1 MGRHEIPTHYRTF
14 TLMKSD
20 TSILIVGG
28 GLSGLYLAHLLDRA
42 GIKATILEGANR
54 LGGRIL
60 TVSGELGTPMEL
72 GATWFSDLHTE
83 LIGLLDTLGVEKYP
97 QYTLGKSIFQTKSFE
112 PAQIFEV
119 PEAQEPSYRI
129 AGGTQSLISALAQ
142 SIDSENII
150 LETAVTGIQD
160 HGDRVL
166 IKTETDKTYTASKVV
181 FCIPPEL
188 IASSIKWEPELPF
201 DLKQLLPTVHTWMA
215 GSIKFVV
222 EYGTPFWRDNGFS
235 GMLFSHSGIVTEMYD
250 HANWEENRFG
260 FTGFLNSGAASYS
273 QETRRELILSQLSTL
288 LGAEAANAIT
298 YQDRVWNTPL
308 LTQGNQIIHRP
319 HQNNGHPLL
328 QPGYL
333 NGKVYFSATETASD
347 FAGYME
353 GALRAATRTYH
364 KLNSASNV

>member
-1 MGRHEIPTHYRTF
+1 
-14 TLMKSD
+14 MKSD

-42 GIKATILEGANR
+42 GIKATILEASNR

-83 LIGLLDTLGVEKYP
+83 LLGLLDTLGVKKYP
-97 QYTLGKSIFQTKSFE
+97 QYTRGKSIFQTKSFE
-112 PAQIFEV
+112 PPQIFDV

-129 AGGTQSLISALAQ
+129 AGGTHALIHALGQSLDADHI
-142 SIDSENII
+142 N
-150 LETAVTGIQD
+150 LETVVTGIQD
-160 HGDRVL
+160 HGDQLL
-166 IKTETDKTYTASKVV
+166 INTDTDKTYTASKVV

-188 IASSIKWEPELPF
+188 IASSIEWEPELPF

-215 GSIKFVV
+215 GSVKFVV
-222 EYGTPFWRDNGFS
+222 EYAAPFWRENGFS

-250 HANWEENRFG
+250 HTNLEENRFG
-260 FTGFLNSGAASYS
+260 FTGFLNSGGASYAP
-273 QETRRELILSQLSTL
+273 ETRRELVLSQLSTL

-328 QPGYL
+328 QQGYL
-333 NGKVYFSATETASD
+333 NGKVYFSATETASA
-347 FAGYME
+347 FGGYME
-353 GALRAATRTYH
+353 GALRAAQATCIQLT
-364 KLNSASNV
+364 SAIH